1 MSSLA
6 RQFTGVISKP
16 RVLPTHQ
23 LKSTQLLHRLYSTP
37 RSSRHTPP
45 PAPQRSRSD
54 FPIIPIILI
63 TAVSS
68 GAYAYLVKSRTG
80 INTRKD

>member
-1 MSSLA
+1 MFSLA

-16 RVLPTHQ
+16 RVLPH
-23 LKSTQLLHRLYSTP
+23 LKSTLPHRLYST
-37 RSSRHTPP
+37 RSSPRTPP

-63 TAVSS
+63 TAISS
-68 GAYAYLVKSRTG
+68 GAYAYLVKARTG
-80 INTRKD
+80 INTRQN

>member
-16 RVLPTHQ
+16 RVLTTRQFNPNQ
-23 LKSTQLLHRLYSTP
+23 LPHRLYSTP
-37 RSSRHTPP
+37 RSSPRTPP

-54 FPIIPIILI
+54 FPIIPIILV
-63 TAVSS
+63 TALSS
-68 GAYAYLVKSRTG
+68 GAYVYLVKSRTG
-80 INTRKD
+80 VNTRQN